1 MSAFFTLKSCALCI
15 KQLPLVALLLE
26 RWQRKAPKMGI
37 EVAEPALLLAGLA
50 TRLSPCC
57 CSVCEVC
64 SLLLLQLTCDR
75 FSVCKHLDCHLS
87 SHCINGPRTN
97 ASVLLILCHAGH
109 YYHSLDGQGQGCH
122 KLLVLVNASAASSDI
137 CSIPNL

>member
-50 TRLSPCC
+50 TRLF
-57 CSVCEVC
+57 
-64 SLLLLQLTCDR
+64 SLLLLCVRGL
-75 FSVCKHLDCHLS
+75 FSV
-87 SHCINGPRTN
+87 
-97 ASVLLILCHAGH
+97 
-109 YYHSLDGQGQGCH
+109 
-122 KLLVLVNASAASSDI
+122 ASAVDM
-137 CSIPNL
+137 